1 MKHAALSTIAALPF
15 GRLLVLWRPLVALA
29 VERSAGPFFASGR
42 PNRYNLHGTATLYFG
57 EDLLTAYA
65 ETVQEA
71 AGLLLSHPTR
81 ETPVPSLPGGWD
93 LASEEPVV
101 VPNVKAQIK
110 RVLDL
115 TDANIQGE
123 LGVAEAALAGPWRW
137 AQPGLTQEVGEAVY
151 QSTRF
156 EAIRYP
162 SSKADDQARR
172 AARACWCA
180 FPDRLTGGSFL
191 EVNFPWSTGPVKVR
205 IP

>member
-1 MKHAALSTIAALPF
+1 MRWPTSSRTSWKAGRREARRAEHHRGSALRPPP
-15 GRLLVLWRPLVALA
+15 GPWRPLVALA
-29 VERSAGPFFASGR
+29 VEGSAGPFFASGR

-101 VPNVKAQIK
+101 VLNVKAQIK

-115 TDANIQGE
+115 TDTN
-123 LGVAEAALAGPWRW
+123 
-137 AQPGLTQEVGEAVY
+137 
-151 QSTRF
+151 TRV
-156 EAIRYP
+156 
-162 SSKADDQARR
+162 S
-172 AARACWCA
+172 
-180 FPDRLTGGSFL
+180 
-191 EVNFPWSTGPVKVR
+191 
-205 IP
+205 